1 MTKKILYLIAA
12 LLFVLV
18 SYQGYE
24 YYTFI
29 EQRNQLVKEKGAA
42 TTAALRD
49 QVDGILSKIVTEAE
63 RLAALLGQNEYSAE
77 QIENLI
83 KESALSIP
91 EIQGVTACYEPY
103 SFAQSKR
110 LYCPYYDKGTQEYL
124 YVEKNYD
131 YTVKGA
137 KGTDWYTGV
146 REEGAKWVEPY
157 FAQAA
162 KDWYIDYGIPFY
174 FGEGPNQGKVRGT
187 ITMSFIASGFKN
199 LIHALSLGKTGYGLI
214 TSQAGV
220 FLAHPI
226 NEYVGKTKLERI
238 KANTQ
243 QPELVAAYEGLL
255 AGQTGNIEFYDEAID
270 DHTLFYYDKIPSSG
284 WGIGLLFYKND
295 LLEDQLALN
304 RRYIKMALLFS
315 AFLIFLIAIHFNKDY
330 LDQTEIWQLS
340 ILASILLLSN
350 IWLIGYLKHTTLPTS
365 NPKQSPP
372 IVDNAS
378 LNGFIHEQHL
388 RADTLKIP
396 KATPIPTGIYV
407 QRLEFENSY
416 NLNVGGTV
424 WQKYPLDKVETVTV
438 GFRFPQMSP
447 FAEAAYVE
455 ESYRELVEAKEDEAG
470 YLLVGWEFRV
480 TLRLNL
486 NYANYPFD
494 KRHLS
499 IDIVPMNNQDHLLFI
514 PDLAS
519 YTYTNPFKKSGL
531 QPSIEI
537 SGNEVL
543 ESYFNFSLETYDADF
558 GYGRK
563 ELYEEVPVLHFNIN
577 LRRILLNAFVTYLI
591 PIFVTLVMMFIL
603 IFACGKTEERQGI
616 IESMAA
622 FFFVLI
628 FSHIDMRKEIIT
640 ADLIYMEYF
649 YFITYFMII
658 ISTFNLITYTKNKTR
673 FFDFN
678 ENQIFKAIYFPL
690 FFLSVLILTLLKF
703 Y

>member
-1 MTKKILYLIAA
+1 
-12 LLFVLV
+12 
-18 SYQGYE
+18 
-24 YYTFI
+24 
-29 EQRNQLVKEKGAA
+29 
-42 TTAALRD
+42 
-49 QVDGILSKIVTEAE
+49 
-63 RLAALLGQNEYSAE
+63 
-77 QIENLI
+77 
-83 KESALSIP
+83 
-91 EIQGVTACYEPY
+91 
-103 SFAQSKR
+103 
-110 LYCPYYDKGTQEYL
+110 
-124 YVEKNYD
+124 
-131 YTVKGA
+131 
-137 KGTDWYTGV
+137 
-146 REEGAKWVEPY
+146 
-157 FAQAA
+157 
-162 KDWYIDYGIPFY
+162 
-174 FGEGPNQGKVRGT
+174 GT

-199 LIHALSLGKTGYGLI
+199 LIHSLSLGKTGYGLI

-220 FLAHPI
+220 FLAHPV
-226 NEYVGKTKLERI
+226 NEYVGKTRLEDI
-238 KANTQ
+238 KATTQ
-243 QPELVAAYEGLL
+243 QLQLVAAYEGLL
-255 AGQTGNIEFYDEAID
+255 SGETGNIEFYDEAIN

-304 RRYIKMALLFS
+304 RRYIKIALLIS

-330 LDQTEIWQLS
+330 LDKTEIWQLS

-350 IWLIGYLKHTTLPTS
+350 IWLIGYLKHTTLPVS

-378 LNGFIHEQHL
+378 LNSFIHEQHL
-388 RADTLKIP
+388 RADTLKVP
-396 KATPIPTGIYV
+396 KVTPIPTGIYV

-416 NLNVGGTV
+416 NLNIGGTV
-424 WQKYPLDKVETVTV
+424 WQKYPLDKAETVTL

-455 ESYRELVEAKEDEAG
+455 ESYRERIEAKEDEAG
-470 YLLVGWEFRV
+470 YLLIGWEFRV

-499 IDIVPMNNQDHLLFI
+499 IDILPMNNKDHLIFI

-531 QPSIEI
+531 HPSIEI

-558 GYGRK
+558 GYGKK
-563 ELYEEVPVLHFNIN
+563 ELYEEVPILHFNIN

-690 FFLSVLILTLLKF
+690 FFLLVLILSLVKF